1 MKRHMIH
8 EHSFKGAFHTWLV
21 FLVDFETYI
30 ALAAQRHIV
39 FYRWNRMEGEFE
51 QLNTIYMGDSLSS
64 IEGLVAVN
72 VSIQTKFHIT
82 LLVSEDR
89 NVLKLD
95 LISQHVLS

>member
-1 MKRHMIH
+1 
-8 EHSFKGAFHTWLV
+8 
-21 FLVDFETYI
+21 
-30 ALAAQRHIV
+30 
-39 FYRWNRMEGEFE
+39 MEGEFE

-72 VSIQTKFHIT
+72 VSVQTTFHIT